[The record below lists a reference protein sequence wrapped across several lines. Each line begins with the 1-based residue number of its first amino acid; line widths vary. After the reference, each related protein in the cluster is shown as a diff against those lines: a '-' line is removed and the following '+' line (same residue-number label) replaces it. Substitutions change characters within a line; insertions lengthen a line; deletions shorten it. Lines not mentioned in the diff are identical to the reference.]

1 MNRGMFVD
9 ILVNESSDASSCK
22 IGWRRFFSHSFN
34 FTGFF
39 EWNDAWYSKIDFA
52 YTEEDLLIKKS

>member
-22 IGWRRFFSHSFN
+22 IGWRDSFL
-34 FTGFF
+34 
-39 EWNDAWYSKIDFA
+39 I
-52 YTEEDLLIKKS
+52 LLISLDFSSETTLGIRKLTLLIPKRIF